1 MKRFFF
7 LFALLSGG
15 WALALPESGVG
26 ASTKLSQELT
36 MVTFNIAGGAPS
48 KYGFK
53 QPLDLTRAGQYLKS
67 LNADFVALQE
77 VDQFVGRNGN
87 PKRDTAGEL
96 AKAAEFPHA
105 LFGKTI
111 PLKGG
116 AYGIALLSKTAPEH
130 WEVVNL
136 PGTSEPRVFIDARFR
151 LPDGRT
157 LAVCATHLTCD
168 EPEQDKQAQ
177 TICEHFKKNP
187 ADVILLAGDLN
198 AEAESVPLKT
208 LQKLFTLATPEPDKL
223 TWLGGGKAIDHFFIA
238 PRKGAWRILPE
249 TRRLPYTKGV
259 KPLSDHMPVLL
270 RVAIGKPAP
279 ATHLSTP

>member
-1 MKRFFF
+1 MKHLFF
-7 LFALLSGG
+7 LFALMGSS
-15 WALALPESGVG
+15 WALALPEPGTDTPS
-26 ASTKLSQELT
+26 KLPQELT

-53 QPLDLTRAGQYLKS
+53 QPLDLPRVGRYLKS

-96 AKAAEFPHA
+96 AKAAGFPHA

-116 AYGIALLSKTAPEH
+116 AYGIALLSKTAPER
-130 WEVVNL
+130 WQVVNL
-136 PGTSEPRVFIDARFR
+136 PGTGEPRVFIDARFR
-151 LPDGRT
+151 LSDGRT

-177 TICEHFKKNP
+177 AICEHFKKNP
-187 ADVILLAGDLN
+187 ADAILLAGDLN
-198 AEAESVPLKT
+198 AEAESAPLKT
-208 LQKLFTLATPEPDKL
+208 LQTLFTLATPEPDKL
-223 TWLGGGKAIDHFFIA
+223 TWLGGGKAIDHFLIA

-249 TRRLPYTKGV
+249 TRRLPYAKDV

-270 RVAIGKPAP
+270 HVSFEKPSP
-279 ATHLSTP
+279 AAHLSTP